1 MQLKS
6 TIKLPK
12 HKIAYLIGSKT
23 TFFLELLPYEST
35 HGGLLNE
42 LSSLYLLLTVDDM
55 RTLAEQSR
63 QHL

>member
-23 TFFLELLPYEST
+23 TFFLELLPYEYP
-35 HGGLLNE
+35 HGGPLAV
-42 LSSLYLLLTVDDM
+42 LSSLYLRLTVDDM
-55 RTLAEQSR
+55 RALAEQSR